1 MKTHLKLFY
10 IFFSKHVEYHTPVEI
25 LSRVQFCTVFV
36 HVSTS
41 QRVNK
46 NCTKLKFF
54 FLMMLLYSSFV
65 MNTLKKFPGAA
76 TVYIYHSTSPKHLA
90 SIYIKSLYKLVWVC
104 YVTNLDYINILKGSV
119 MNMYG

>member
-36 HVSTS
+36 HVSIS

-46 NCTKLKFF
+46 NCTKLDFF
-54 FLMMLLYSSFV
+54 FFNDV
-65 MNTLKKFPGAA
+65 IFKFCNEHPGK
-76 TVYIYHSTSPKHLA
+76 IS
-90 SIYIKSLYKLVWVC
+90 
-104 YVTNLDYINILKGSV
+104 
-119 MNMYG
+119 

>member
-10 IFFSKHVEYHTPVEI
+10 IFFSKHVEYHTPIEI

-46 NCTKLKFF
+46 NYTKLE
-54 FLMMLLYSSFV
+54 
-65 MNTLKKFPGAA
+65 KK
-76 TVYIYHSTSPKHLA
+76 K
-90 SIYIKSLYKLVWVC
+90 
-104 YVTNLDYINILKGSV
+104 
-119 MNMYG
+119 